1 MQVRAAASKA
11 GGSFFIL
18 WLETTVKA
26 LSSPGKVQSP
36 GRACPRETGD
46 FSISGHTQRT
56 FLSTLLSSQPSG
68 SATGA
73 PQAAQPT
80 PACVGAGCQ
89 RAPP

>member
-1 MQVRAAASKA
+1 MQARAAASKA
-11 GGSFFIL
+11 GGSFIR

-46 FSISGHTQRT
+46 FSISGQTQRT

-80 PACVGAGCQ
+80 PACMGAGCQ
-89 RAPP
+89 QVPP